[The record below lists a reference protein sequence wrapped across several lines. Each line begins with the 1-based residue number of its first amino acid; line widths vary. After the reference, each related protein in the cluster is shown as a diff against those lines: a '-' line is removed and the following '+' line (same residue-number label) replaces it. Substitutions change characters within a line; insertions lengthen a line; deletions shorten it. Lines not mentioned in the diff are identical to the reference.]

1 MKSTQ
6 FVLFLLVLAMLSL
19 SVSATHPALIT
30 VEPSQQNIVVGD
42 EFSLKVYL
50 SLPAG
55 TDTLYSAL
63 VIFKKEGSTFDF
75 NGALGPTTGGV
86 IFSPLQQNEMS
97 GTPLG
102 STWTMKADGGGIN
115 TYDLS
120 TTKALL
126 GTIPVK
132 ATAAGN
138 LVVTVDYNSLLQ
150 LADDFSGYHYYTG
163 QLVFTPITITGAVA
177 AASCGDGTVND
188 AEQCDDGNTVD
199 GDGCSST
206 CTDEAAPDTNCGNG
220 VLDGGEKCDG
230 TLFYAGFVD
239 GETTCAFQSYTAGTV
254 TCDDSCQGLSYAG
267 CFNDVGGQ
275 CTGTP
280 PADAHACSEVSPTS
294 DMVYSL
300 WSELECPSNFDKCR
314 YICNDGYYYTGVSS
328 VGSNPY
334 RCEPIPVNCGN
345 GALDSGEICDGA
357 LFQSGTTCVSQSSSD
372 TGYIGGTLTCGNGC
386 NVFSRQNCVLA
397 ACSDE
402 LDNDDDD
409 LYDYDDPGC
418 HSDGDPTTDN
428 YFDASDNSEEDSGT
442 AVLVCT
448 TDLDCSSGLNCV
460 NSQCTGVLQQIKVKL
475 EDSNLSLIQRISA
488 IAQILRAYLA
498 SS

>member
-188 AEQCDDGNTVD
+188 AEQWFFECS
-199 GDGCSST
+199 GDGRALPS
-206 CTDEAAPDTNCGNG
+206 
-220 VLDGGEKCDG
+220 
-230 TLFYAGFVD
+230 
-239 GETTCAFQSYTAGTV
+239 
-254 TCDDSCQGLSYAG
+254 
-267 CFNDVGGQ
+267 
-275 CTGTP
+275 
-280 PADAHACSEVSPTS
+280 SPTRRA
-294 DMVYSL
+294 
-300 WSELECPSNFDKCR
+300 SELLIIAP
-314 YICNDGYYYTGVSS
+314 
-328 VGSNPY
+328 
-334 RCEPIPVNCGN
+334 
-345 GALDSGEICDGA
+345 
-357 LFQSGTTCVSQSSSD
+357 SSS
-372 TGYIGGTLTCGNGC
+372 CP
-386 NVFSRQNCVLA
+386 V
-397 ACSDE
+397 
-402 LDNDDDD
+402 
-409 LYDYDDPGC
+409 
-418 HSDGDPTTDN
+418 
-428 YFDASDNSEEDSGT
+428 
-442 AVLVCT
+442 
-448 TDLDCSSGLNCV
+448 
-460 NSQCTGVLQQIKVKL
+460 
-475 EDSNLSLIQRISA
+475 
-488 IAQILRAYLA
+488 
-498 SS
+498 